1 MKKFIY
7 SLLLGVSL
15 GCTIFV
21 LMGIIFSLININDNF
36 LSSKEFIKQSI
47 CSMITGIGFTLP
59 TMIYRNEKI
68 ARGLKVLFHMGIGLA
83 IYFSIAFFVGWIPV
97 KNGLLVTIL
106 TVIIA
111 LFVSFIIWACFY
123 RIYKNDAKK
132 INQKIRD
139 KNEL

>member
-7 SLLLGVSL
+7 SLLLGISL

-36 LSSKEFIKQSI
+36 LSSKDFIRQAI

-59 TMIYRNEKI
+59 SMIYKNEKVSK
-68 ARGLKVLFHMGIGLA
+68 GLKVLFHMGIGLA
-83 IYFSIAFFVGWIPV
+83 IYFSIAFYAGWIPV
-97 KNGLLVTIL
+97 KNGLFVTVL

-111 LFVSFIIWACFY
+111 IFVSFIIWASFY
-123 RIYKNDAKK
+123 MIYKNDAKK
-132 INQKIRD
+132 MNQKIKDMER
-139 KNEL
+139 